1 MDSLSEQM
9 RAALEASADIQVAFV
24 FGSLARG
31 EENPASDLDI
41 GVAAHKPLSAA
52 RKLEL
57 MDALAVA
64 FGRPIDLVDLR
75 TAPVPVLHQA
85 LTTGICILKE
95 DKGLYAELLRKL
107 WYDRADIMPN
117 YELILQARRRRFVDE

>member
-1 MDSLSEQM
+1 MPWRVVLPAG
-9 RAALEASADIQVAFV
+9 RP
-24 FGSLARG
+24 FGSVVRLVLLV
-31 EENPASDLDI
+31 S
-41 GVAAHKPLSAA
+41 SAA

-85 LTTGICILKE
+85 LTTGICISKK
-95 DKGLYAELLRKL
+95 DKDLYAELLRKL